1 MNVWR
6 CWRTTR
12 WVIGIYLLL
21 LGYAV
26 WRSIENGHVNIYRP
40 FSNEASVWL
49 QLSLI
54 SHFTA
59 VAAWIL
65 GGLSLGRELA
75 DNSGAVLLSRPRSR
89 SYFVWS
95 ETALVW
101 AELLALIGLTSGL
114 YLAAIRYQLFTF
126 VTSHQPF
133 PSAPLIAATHTQM
146 EPIAAPLILLSMFL
160 YTGLVYSVTYLAVVS
175 LRRNTVGL
183 VAAVGIFALYQW
195 LSVKTAFF
203 IDLPGWMLNP
213 FTRTLQYHLA
223 PHLISSIA
231 IRIGII
237 LLLTYASQFVLERVE
252 IQA

>member
-12 WVIGIYLLL
+12 WVVAIYLLL

-26 WRSIENGHVNIYRP
+26 WRSIENGHVDIYRP
-40 FSNEASVWL
+40 FSSEASVWL

-75 DNSGAVLLSRPRSR
+75 ESSGAFLLTRPRSR
-89 SYFVWS
+89 AYFVWS
-95 ETALVW
+95 ETALAW
-101 AELLALIGLTSGL
+101 AELLALVGLTAGL
-114 YLAAIRYQLFTF
+114 YMAAIRVQLFTF

-133 PSAPLIAATHTQM
+133 PSAPLIKVTQTQM
-146 EPIAAPLILLSMFL
+146 GPIAVPLILLSMFL
-160 YTGLVYSVTYLAVVS
+160 YTGLVYSVTYLTVIL

-183 VAAVGIFALYQW
+183 VAAVGIFALYYW
-195 LSVKTAFF
+195 LSSKTAHL
-203 IDLPGWMLNP
+203 IDLPSWIMNP
-213 FTRTLQYHLA
+213 FTLTLHYQLA
-223 PHLISSIA
+223 PHLVSSIA
-231 IRIGII
+231 IRFGTIYFS
-237 LLLTYASQFVLERVE
+237 LTLPSLCWRK
-252 IQA
+252 